1 MRVLVLTTMFPH
13 ERNRT
18 RGVAV
23 RQRVEA
29 LARSCQIKVVSPQL
43 TNGLP
48 PREMLGD
55 VEVLRPRW
63 WRLPKLGVFLDGWV
77 LARFARRTVSRLAR
91 SFDFDLIDSH
101 WIYPDGYAAV
111 RLGRRLGKPVVLN
124 GRGTDVNVHCFRWP
138 HRFFARRALRR
149 AAHVIAVAGPLRN
162 RLVDAGVPPGRVTV
176 VHNGVDTALFHPGD
190 RGTARARLGLPAGQL
205 VLLSV
210 GALVEGKGF
219 EHLVAGLAQLP
230 ADSPA
235 HLYAAGPGPGGPAL
249 ERLAEA
255 HGVGHRLTLLGT
267 LPHDALPPWYQ
278 AADFL
283 CFASLREGCPNVVLE
298 ALACG
303 TPVLS
308 TAVGAVPDLVDD
320 RSGILFE
327 PASPAA
333 FAAALT
339 DALGRDWDRGHIA
352 RHGGRRSWGNVA
364 AEVLAV
370 FRRVLAEWK
379 EAP

>member
-13 ERNRT
+13 QRNRT

-23 RQRVEA
+23 RQRVQA
-29 LARSCQIKVVSPQL
+29 LAKSCQIKVVSPQL

-63 WRLPKLGVFLDGWV
+63 WRLPRIGVFLDGWV
-77 LARFARRTVSRLAR
+77 LAHFARHTVCRLAR
-91 SFDFDLIDSH
+91 AFDFDLIDSH

-111 RLGRRLGKPVVLN
+111 SLGRHLGKPVVLN
-124 GRGTDVNVHCFRWP
+124 ARGTDVNVHCFRWP

-149 AAHVIAVAGPLRN
+149 AAHVIAVARPLKD
-162 RLVDAGVPPGRVTV
+162 RLVDAGVPSDRITV
-176 VHNGVDTALFHPGD
+176 VHNGVDTGLFHRGD
-190 RGTARARLGLPAGQL
+190 RQAAREQLGLPAGRL

-230 ADSPA
+230 PDSPA
-235 HLYAAGPGPGGPAL
+235 HLYIAGPGSGGPAL

-255 HGVGHRLTLLGT
+255 HGVGDRLTLLGS
-267 LPHDALPPWYQ
+267 LPHDALPQWYR
-278 AADFL
+278 AADFF

-303 TPVLS
+303 TPVVS
-308 TAVGAVPDLVDD
+308 TAVGAVPDLIDD
-320 RSGILFE
+320 RSGILFDA
-327 PASPAA
+327 ASPVA

-339 DALGRDWDRGHIA
+339 DALGRAWDRDHIA
-352 RHGGRRSWGNVA
+352 RHGGRRSWDNVA
-364 AEVLAV
+364 AEVFTL
-370 FRRVLAEWK
+370 FQRVLAEW
-379 EAP
+379 EGTS